1 MDGRRIWKLFDEAMS
16 NPEYAAP
23 IYEDGSGKRVDPEP
37 GPRRHR
43 AEPPVQYA
51 RTSDGGNIA
60 YYSIGT
66 GAPPLVYIVPFSHVV
81 QERQHPELRAWWA
94 GLSANRRLVRF
105 DRRGTGL
112 SDRDRE
118 FTLDSAVHD
127 IDAVARKEGLKR
139 FALMSEGW
147 TSAIAILY
155 ASQHQEKVSHLVLW
169 SPVAGAQ
176 EYIEASPPLQA
187 TYAAATKDWRTFTEL
202 FAQQATGWADAD
214 QARRFA
220 AYLREVGYTADEHLR
235 TIKQAYDVSA
245 KLGQLTMPVLVMH
258 RIEAA
263 FPPVELVRRLAA
275 DTPSARFVLFEG
287 PAILP
292 IFGDTQAVLRVIDQ
306 FLSERHDPRP
316 DGLTERELEIL
327 TLLAGGGSNEDISRV
342 LSISTRTVERHIGN
356 IYLKIGAHNR
366 AEATAY
372 AFRHSV
378 VPSI

>member
-1 MDGRRIWKLFDEAMS
+1 MD
-16 NPEYAAP
+16 NTEYAAP
-23 IYEDGSGKRVDPEP
+23 IYQTPKGETAAPLFEKAPLSEP
-37 GPRRHR
+37 
-43 AEPPVQYA
+43 VIQYA
-51 RTSDGGNIA
+51 KTNDGVNIA
-60 YYSIGT
+60 YYSIGSGT
-66 GAPPLVYIVPFSHVV
+66 PPLVYILPFSHVV
-81 QERQHPELRAWWA
+81 QERQHPELRAWCEGLA
-94 GLSANRRLVRF
+94 GNRRVVRL

-139 FALMSEGW
+139 FALMGQGY

-155 ASQHQEKVSHLVLW
+155 ASQHPEKVSHLVLW

-187 TYAAATKDWRTFTEL
+187 AYAAATKDWRTFTEL

-220 AYLREVGYTADEHLR
+220 AYLREVGYTSEEHLR
-235 TIKQAYDVSA
+235 TITQTYDVTA
-245 KLGQLTMPVLVMH
+245 NLGQLTMPVLVMH
-258 RIEAA
+258 RREAA

-275 DTPSARFVLFEG
+275 DTTSARFVLFEG
-287 PAILP
+287 SAILP
-292 IFGDTQAVLRVIDQ
+292 IFGDSHAVLRAIDQ
-306 FLSERHDPRP
+306 FLSERNDPRP

-327 TLLAGGGSNEDISRV
+327 TLIAGGASNEEIARG

-356 IYLKIGAHNR
+356 TYLKIGAHNR

-372 AFRHSV
+372 AFRQGIAP
-378 VPSI
+378 VP